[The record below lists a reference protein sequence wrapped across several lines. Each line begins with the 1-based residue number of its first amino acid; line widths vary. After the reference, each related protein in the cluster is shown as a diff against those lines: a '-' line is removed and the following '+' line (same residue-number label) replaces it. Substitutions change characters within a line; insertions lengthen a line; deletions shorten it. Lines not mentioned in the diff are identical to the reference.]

1 MWIVLI
7 LCTHWEPVAHDGWGH
22 WMWHRTIG
30 MSFGH
35 VIDFAKATY
44 VHNNPRLGQVF
55 TLILY
60 TPGPY
65 HAIITP
71 IVELSLFYLLSALVL
86 GRWPSPKRTDDALL
100 FATIFAMAALTVPS
114 FGMMLFYR
122 PFTGNYLYGL
132 VINLLLLVAYRFH
145 YANPSPQR
153 GLWAVLRVPL
163 MLVLGFAAGMCNEH
177 TGPALAALIALAL
190 VVFYRRDRSIRDIAW
205 GIAGLVGLIAGGI
218 ALFKAPGQAIRYN
231 GLANEHGTLGRI
243 VERGFSGNG
252 RILVVAMLYCLPLIL
267 WAGIGIVARW
277 RSRPPAQPREQA
289 VTQLVLAGLAL
300 AITFTL
306 FASPKQ
312 GPRLYLATI
321 VIACAALAGWVLA
334 QCVARWARVVTAAL
348 AAGVLAF
355 MAWKCVSTYRIL
367 GREFRER
374 IAILDAAP
382 DNGVADIPIYSI
394 HRSRWSVGDDLL
406 IDKLRNGV
414 SYSFALALV
423 RMHVRGHLD
432 ETAEPL
438 PPPDEP

>member
-1 MWIVLI
+1 
-7 LCTHWEPVAHDGWGH
+7 
-22 WMWHRTIG
+22 
-30 MSFGH
+30 
-35 VIDFAKATY
+35 
-44 VHNNPRLGQVF
+44 
-55 TLILY
+55 
-60 TPGPY
+60 
-65 HAIITP
+65 
-71 IVELSLFYLLSALVL
+71 
-86 GRWPSPKRTDDALL
+86 
-100 FATIFAMAALTVPS
+100 
-114 FGMMLFYR
+114 
-122 PFTGNYLYGL
+122 
-132 VINLLLLVAYRFH
+132 
-145 YANPSPQR
+145 
-153 GLWAVLRVPL
+153 